1 MPNRPAVVLIDDGEL
16 EDLVGTL
23 RELDAEPVRVPG
35 VEADGE
41 WLWPSRLLVAS
52 ARRGLALGP
61 FTSRDKRGC
70 TTIAVAE
77 DDSRTVQAL
86 ARRMGFDYLVRRP
99 VHPEAL
105 RLLLLRALYGD
116 RERRLE
122 PRLPIGYAVTWR
134 ARLRAHDATVAEIS
148 PGGCRLLTARRLS
161 PGSRLS
167 VHIPR
172 ALAGG
177 LGLRLPGRAVRCERR
192 AATQGAP
199 WLLGVAFENLS
210 ERARRRLDDLLDRY
224 AIGPPRLPNAGAL
237 SGAQA
242 AARPRAQAED
252 LVEVTAPAPQ
262 PACEIAVEAEPELAA
277 MDRPTLAEPVD
288 LSEVNESAAAELPVL
303 AEVGSPTLVM
313 PPDLPEVDEPTVT
326 DAEDTVPDM
335 EPLLAVDSP
344 AQPEAADGS
353 QAGEPWGSPGPGS
366 ASQSER
372 RRPRAVFSQEVV
384 ALDDRADSVLHVL
397 VGRDL
402 SAGGIRIEPHPVL
415 AVGDQLR
422 LAIYDASA
430 KEPFIVQARV
440 ERDDDGAGLGLR
452 FIGVEP
458 EVSAQ
463 IEAVVDSLPAVE
475 ALRPAEGEPQGVVM
489 AEILESDESERR

>member
-16 EDLVGTL
+16 DDLLGTL
-23 RELDAEPVRVPG
+23 RELGADPVRVPG

-52 ARRGLALGP
+52 ARRGPALGP
-61 FTSRDKRGC
+61 FTSRDKGGC

-122 PRLPIGYAVTWR
+122 RRLPIGYTVTWR
-134 ARLRAHDATVAEIS
+134 AGLRAHDATVAEIS
-148 PGGCRLLTARRLS
+148 SGGCRLLTARRLG

-177 LGLRLPGRAVRCERR
+177 LGLRLSGRAVRCERR

-224 AIGPPRLPNAGAL
+224 AIGPPVSRMRAHSPAPKPPPGRAP
-237 SGAQA
+237 
-242 AARPRAQAED
+242 RPR
-252 LVEVTAPAPQ
+252 
-262 PACEIAVEAEPELAA
+262 ISW
-277 MDRPTLAEPVD
+277 R
-288 LSEVNESAAAELPVL
+288 S
-303 AEVGSPTLVM
+303 
-313 PPDLPEVDEPTVT
+313 
-326 DAEDTVPDM
+326 
-335 EPLLAVDSP
+335 
-344 AQPEAADGS
+344 
-353 QAGEPWGSPGPGS
+353 
-366 ASQSER
+366 
-372 RRPRAVFSQEVV
+372 RRPRRSPPARSRWRPNPSWPPWT
-384 ALDDRADSVLHVL
+384 DRLWRS
-397 VGRDL
+397 RWT
-402 SAGGIRIEPHPVL
+402 SP
-415 AVGDQLR
+415 
-422 LAIYDASA
+422 
-430 KEPFIVQARV
+430 K
-440 ERDDDGAGLGLR
+440 
-452 FIGVEP
+452 
-458 EVSAQ
+458 
-463 IEAVVDSLPAVE
+463 
-475 ALRPAEGEPQGVVM
+475 
-489 AEILESDESERR
+489 

>member
-16 EDLVGTL
+16 DDLLGTL
-23 RELDAEPVRVPG
+23 RELGADPLRVPG
-35 VEADGE
+35 VEVDSE

-105 RLLLLRALYGD
+105 RLLLLRSLYGD

-122 PRLPIGYAVTWR
+122 PRFPIGYTVTWR
-134 ARLRAHDATVAEIS
+134 AGLRTHKATVAEIS
-148 PGGCRLLTARRLS
+148 TGGCRLLSAHRLG

-167 VHIPR
+167 VRIPR

-177 LGLRLPGRAVRCERR
+177 LGFRLSGRAVRCERR
-192 AATQGAP
+192 ATTEGAS
-199 WLLGVAFENLS
+199 WLLGVAFEDLS

-224 AIGPPRLPNAGAL
+224 AIGPPRLPNVRAP
-237 SGAQA
+237 SGARA
-242 AARPRAQAED
+242 APPPRAQADD
-252 LVEVTAPAPQ
+252 LVEVTRPEPEPAR
-262 PACEIAVEAEPELAA
+262 EIAVESAPELAA

-288 LSEVNESAAAELPVL
+288 LAEATQSDPAELPDF
-303 AEVGSPTLVM
+303 AEVESPTLVV
-313 PPDLPEVDEPTVT
+313 PPDLPEVEEPTVA

-335 EPLLAVDSP
+335 EPLLPGDFP
-344 AQPEAADGS
+344 AQANAADGDH
-353 QAGEPWGSPGPGS
+353 AGKPEDSPVLDR
-366 ASQSER
+366 AAQSER

-402 SAGGIRIEPHPVL
+402 SAGGIRVDPHPML

-430 KEPFIVQARV
+430 KEPFVVQASV

-452 FIGVEP
+452 FLGVEP
-458 EVSAQ
+458 EVLAQ

-475 ALRPAEGEPQGVVM
+475 ALRPAE
-489 AEILESDESERR
+489 AFCRLL